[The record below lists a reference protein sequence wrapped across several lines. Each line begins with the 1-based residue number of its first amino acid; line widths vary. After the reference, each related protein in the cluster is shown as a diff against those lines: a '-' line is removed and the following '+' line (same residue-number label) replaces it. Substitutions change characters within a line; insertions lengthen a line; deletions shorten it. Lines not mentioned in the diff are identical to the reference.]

1 MIGSRR
7 CGREFPGGL
16 CLGRSAFTVKRL
28 GLIPGWETKILQA
41 VKHSSP
47 PNPEDVD
54 DTYNG
59 ILLNYSAIKKEH
71 NIASCHNMDGP
82 KDITLSKVNQT

>member
-1 MIGSRR
+1 MVRTWLFDCWGPSS
-7 CGREFPGGL
+7 F
-16 CLGRSAFTVKRL
+16 
-28 GLIPGWETKILQA
+28 PGWETKILQA

-59 ILLNYSAIKKEH
+59 ILLNYSAIKK
-71 NIASCHNMDGP
+71 NTILLVATTWMDL
-82 KDITLSKVNQT
+82 KTSH